1 MGPQGGGMGGERGT
15 LAERN
20 GEKGLEGEQGAA
32 TYGKGNGWRERVV
45 GGKKTMRAGG
55 GAGEGRPRSGGGF
68 SGRERREHYW
78 VPAYE
83 GGSVSDKFL
92 PLHRQEAGG

>member
-1 MGPQGGGMGGERGT
+1 MLHFKSAG
-15 LAERN
+15 
-20 GEKGLEGEQGAA
+20 KGLEGGRCRRGRFFFSRILPAPSGRWEDQGTARCPRS
-32 TYGKGNGWRERVV
+32 TLTVV
-45 GGKKTMRAGG
+45 GAPMSGSKEVVG
-55 GAGEGRPRSGGGF
+55 GGGF